1 MGRTL
6 ARRGP
11 DIAGELVGDAYG
23 LGHRHR
29 RTSSD
34 AKPAQPFRRGG
45 CAIVADARLDHRHD
59 LLRALDLVAGGGRP
73 PGDAEL
79 VLCAYQRWGE
89 DCVGRL
95 VGDFAFAIWDE
106 ARQQLFCARDHFG
119 ARPFLYATT
128 PNLFAFGSE
137 ATAILEVPGVP
148 RVLNEARIGDFLVE
162 GYHEGFDATATFLRD
177 IVRLP
182 PAHSLTVARGRVT
195 TRRFWSVLSA
205 CGGGALSPDDA
216 VDGFREHLMAAVRER
231 SADPESVGAML
242 SGGIDS
248 SAIVA
253 FAAAIRAERGEP
265 PLWTFSCVDADGTPS
280 RESDYIRLAARTP
293 HVAATLIRPQDVAG
307 LDGALDDL
315 LDTVDDPFD
324 IMEVNLLVYR
334 AASRAGLTAVLDGCD
349 GDLVASRN
357 GAMRFAVQ
365 SGRWLIAWR
374 AAGDYARWGHLPRW
388 RPLVGRGLR
397 PALRG
402 VLARFPGVERFRRDL
417 RRRQHRY
424 ETTVDTCYIRRS
436 FAERIDLEARRQAAL
451 DHFFPAPLFRA
462 TPDEEYAHWL
472 ESGLIGAALER
483 YDRLAASQSVEPR
496 HPFLDVRLVSF
507 TLGIPWDSPANQGLP
522 KALLRRAA
530 ARHLT
535 PAICQRAFDPPV
547 HGAIRQTLVGLKRRR
562 LEETIR
568 GTELVDEFVDR
579 EALFAGGTGRDPD
592 DRQQRALTR
601 VALLAAWLGRAR
613 PER

>member
-11 DIAGELVGDAYG
+11 DAAGELVGGAYG
-23 LGHRHR
+23 LGHRLR
-29 RTSSD
+29 GPASR
-34 AKPAQPFRRGG
+34 PAQPFSRGG
-45 CAIVADARLDHRHD
+45 CAIVADVRLDHRTD
-59 LLRALDLVAGGGRP
+59 LLRALDLVAGGRAP
-73 PGDAEL
+73 PDDAEL
-79 VLCAYQRWGE
+79 VLRAYQRWGE

-95 VGDFAFAIWDE
+95 LGDFAFAIWDE
-106 ARQQLFCARDHFG
+106 ARHQLFCARDHFG

-137 ATAILEVPGVP
+137 AKAILEVPEVP
-148 RVLNEARIGDFLVE
+148 RVLNEARVGDFLVE
-162 GYHEGFDATATFLRD
+162 SYHEGFDTTATFLRD
-177 IVRLP
+177 ILRLP

-205 CGGGALSPDDA
+205 RGGGALSPDDA

-231 SADPESVGAML
+231 SADPARVGAML
-242 SGGIDS
+242 SGGVDS

-253 FAAAIRAERGEP
+253 FAAANRTERGEP
-265 PLWTFSCVDADGTPS
+265 PLRTFSCVDADGAPS
-280 RESDYIRLAARTP
+280 RESDYIRIAARTP

-307 LDGALDDL
+307 LAGALDDL
-315 LDTVDDPFD
+315 LDTIDDPFD
-324 IMEVNLLVYR
+324 IMEVNLLIYR
-334 AASRAGLTAVLDGCD
+334 AASRAGLTAVFDGCD

-357 GAMRFAVQ
+357 GALRFALQ
-365 SGRWLIAWR
+365 SGRWPIAWR

-388 RPLVGRGLR
+388 RPLVGRGIR

-402 VLARFPGVERFRRDL
+402 LLARFPRLDGFRRDL

-436 FAERIDLEARRQAAL
+436 FAERIDLQGRRQAAL
-451 DHFFPAPLFRA
+451 DHFFPPSLFRA

-507 TLGIPWDSPANQGLP
+507 YLGIPWDSPANQGLP

-535 PAICQRAFDPPV
+535 PAICQRGFDPPV
-547 HGAIRQTLVGLKRRR
+547 HGAIRHRLVDLKRKR

-568 GTELVDEFVDR
+568 VTDLVDEFVDR
-579 EALFAGGTGRDPD
+579 DALFAGGTGEDPAAG
-592 DRQQRALTR
+592 QQRALTR

-613 PER
+613 PQR